1 MDEQMNVDRTTP
13 LWDTALP
20 EEERIGWLLGA
31 MTPEEKMTWI
41 SGFNMDVER
50 IGVPGFS
57 VGGEAAHGVQARN
70 DQGGSGIPQPTTSFV
85 QPIGMSATWDP
96 DLLEE
101 AGRVTGTEA
110 RAIANGNG
118 GKGLSRWAPTV
129 DLERDPRW
137 GRNEEG
143 YGEDPFL
150 TGKMAGAYIRGMQ
163 GPDPKH
169 LLCASTLKHFYGN
182 NTERCRSWKSAF
194 IDNRNK
200 AESYHAAF
208 TRVIREGRPEGI
220 MTAYNR
226 INGVPGIMNRE
237 VDTVLKKRYGLHH
250 AVGDGGAAHVAWDL
264 AGERGTLAETVAEAL
279 KAGVD
284 SMSDHPMMI
293 REAVREAYEFGLI
306 TEADMDRAIGN
317 MMRTKIRLGLYD
329 REEDHPYR
337 KLTPEKLIC
346 SEHREICRRVSRE
359 AMVLL
364 KNVGGKLPLG
374 PDAAEKGI
382 ALIGPWA
389 ECWLQDWYGGEPAER
404 ISIRQGMEQRYGL
417 KCAACDGF
425 DRVTFRYGGKPVRVG
440 ADGCL
445 ILTDAG
451 EPDVFVYEDWD
462 NDNILLRLERNH
474 QYVTQGDRDE
484 NGAEWIRTERNE
496 AFDWFVTERF
506 HVTDAGNGNVTLKTR
521 FDLPVVVD
529 KEGRLRPG
537 KPDDAPAVFER
548 QVTENGLEKALR
560 VAEENGTVILTLG
573 CHPMVNAKEEED
585 RTTLALPALQ
595 RTLLEKVG
603 HHGIVVLCSNYPYTF
618 DKQEENADAILWTAT
633 GAQDI
638 GLAVAETLMGDNVP
652 AGRLNMT
659 WYASDA
665 QLTGMDE
672 YDLVRGK
679 RTYRYFDGKPMYPF
693 GYGLSYTTFSY
704 GEPEVKKNENGDF
717 AVSFS
722 VTNTG
727 STAGDEVAQVYRADP
742 EGNGRGPAKQLCAFA
757 RLKGL
762 QSGETRRATLTV
774 PREEMSVFDPVKN
787 EMTVQTADFRLE
799 IGPDSAHLPLGVD
812 VHVEGETPAI
822 RSLQERV
829 FADRWHD
836 FENVLLVP
844 GQYGLDAVTPKE
856 NGGTARYAM
865 CDAATLTDQ
874 LILRMNCRQGGAVTV
889 RVDGKTVARWEG
901 TTLEGHFGPRFLPDD
916 LTRAE
921 EPDRLAA
928 REPRYRDILLPL
940 DKEKLPAE
948 GLCTVELEMTGD
960 PAIVWFR
967 CV

>member
-1 MDEQMNVDRTTP
+1 MNIDRTTP

-20 EEERIGWLLGA
+20 EEERIAWLLGA
-31 MTPEEKMTWI
+31 MTPEEKMSWI
-41 SGFNMDVER
+41 SGFNKDVER

-110 RAIANGNG
+110 RIIANENG
-118 GKGLSRWAPTV
+118 GRGLSRWAPTV

-150 TGKMAGAYIRGMQ
+150 TGKMAGAYVRGMQ

-208 TRVIREGRPEGI
+208 IRVIREGRPEGI

-237 VDTVLKKRYGLHH
+237 VRDILKKRYGLHH
-250 AVGDGGAAHVAWDL
+250 AVGDGGAVNVAWDL
-264 AGERGTLAETVAEAL
+264 AGERGTPAEIVAEAL

-284 SMSDHPMMI
+284 SMSDFPVMI
-293 REAVREAYEFGLI
+293 HEAVKEAYEFGLI
-306 TEADMDRAIGN
+306 TEADLDRSITN

-329 REEDHPYR
+329 RDESHPYR
-337 KLTPEKLIC
+337 KIAPERMHC
-346 SEHREICRRVSRE
+346 QEHKDICRRVSRE

-364 KNVGGKLPLG
+364 KNAGGKLPLG
-374 PDAAEKGI
+374 PATTEKGI

-389 ECWLQDWYGGEPAER
+389 ECWLQDWYGGEPAEK
-404 ISIRQGMEQRYGL
+404 ITIKQGLEQLYGL
-417 KCAACDGF
+417 KCETGDGF
-425 DRVTFRYGGKPVRVG
+425 DRVTFRLGGRPVQV
-440 ADGCL
+440 AEDGGL
-445 ILTDAG
+445 FLAETGD
-451 EPDVFVYEDWD
+451 PDVFVYEDWG
-462 NDNILLRLERNH
+462 NNNILLRLERNH
-474 QYVTQGDRDE
+474 RYVTQGKLDE
-484 NGAEWIRTERNE
+484 NDGERIRTERPE

-521 FDLPVVVD
+521 FDLPVVID
-529 KEGRLRPG
+529 PEGRLRPG
-537 KPDDAPAVFER
+537 KPEDMPATFEK
-548 QVTENGLEKALR
+548 QVTEVGLEKAVR
-560 VAEENGTVILTLG
+560 MAEANGTVILALG

-585 RTTLALPALQ
+585 RTTLMLPPCQLE
-595 RTLLEKVG
+595 LLEKTG
-603 HHGIVVLCSNYPYTF
+603 KHGIVVLCSNYPYTF
-618 DKQEENADAILWTAT
+618 EHLDELPDAILWTAT

-638 GLAVAETLMGDNVP
+638 GAAVAETLMGDNDP

-659 WYASDA
+659 WYADDG

-679 RTYRYFDGKPMYPF
+679 RTYRYFDGMPLYPF
-693 GYGLSYTTFSY
+693 GYGLSYTTFAY
-704 GEPEVKKNENGDF
+704 RNPAVEKNANGDF
-717 AVSFS
+717 RVSFD
-722 VTNTG
+722 VINTG
-727 STAGDEVAQVYRADP
+727 NVAGDEVAQVYRVACD
-742 EGNGRGPAKQLCAFA
+742 GDKRGPVKQLCAFT
-757 RLKGL
+757 RLKEIL
-762 QSGETRRATLTV
+762 PGETRHVALEI
-774 PREEMSVFDPVKN
+774 PLDEMRLFDPAKN

-799 IGPDSAHLPLGVD
+799 IGPDSVNLPLGMD
-812 VHVEGETPAI
+812 VHTDGAEPSI
-822 RSLQERV
+822 RSLKERV
-829 FADRWHD
+829 FADTWHD
-836 FENVLLVP
+836 CENVILIP
-844 GQYGLDAVTPKE
+844 GPYGLQAATPRE
-856 NGGTARYAM
+856 NTGHVVYMR
-865 CDAATLTDQ
+865 CDAATLTEKI
-874 LILRMNCRQGGAVTV
+874 LLRMNCRKDGCVKV
-889 RVDGKTVARWEG
+889 KVDGKMVASWEG
-901 TTLEGHFGPRFLPDD
+901 TTLDGHSGPRFFPDE

-928 REPRYRDILLPL
+928 REPKYRDILIPMELSN
-940 DKEKLPAE
+940 ANRE
-948 GLCTVELEMTGD
+948 GLCSVELELTGD
-960 PAIVWFR
+960 PAIVWFM
-967 CV
+967 CI

>member
-1 MDEQMNVDRTTP
+1 MDGYMNVDKSTP
-13 LWDTALP
+13 LWNTALP
-20 EEERIGWLLGA
+20 EDERIGWLLGA

-96 DLLEE
+96 ELLEE

-110 RAIANGNG
+110 RAIANENG
-118 GKGLSRWAPTV
+118 GRGLSRWAPTV

-169 LLCASTLKHFYGN
+169 LLCASTLKHFYAN

-237 VDTVLKKRYGLHH
+237 VDSVLKKRYGLHH

-264 AGERGTLAETVAEAL
+264 AGERGTLAEIVAEAL

-293 REAVREAYEFGLI
+293 RQAVQEAYEFGLI
-306 TEADMDRAIGN
+306 TEADLDRAITN

-337 KLTPEKLIC
+337 KLTTEKLTC
-346 SEHREICRRVSRE
+346 NEHREVCRRVSHE

-364 KNVGGKLPLG
+364 KNQDGKLPLG
-374 PDAAEKGI
+374 PDMAEKGL

-404 ISIRQGMEQRYGL
+404 ISIRQGMEKRYGL
-417 KCAACDGF
+417 KCSVCDGF
-425 DRVTFRYGGKPVRVG
+425 DRVTFRCGGKPVRI
-440 ADGCL
+440 AEDGGL
-445 ILTDAG
+445 ILKDTGD
-451 EPDVFVYEDWD
+451 PDVFVYEDWD
-462 NDNILLRLERNH
+462 NGNILLRLERNH
-474 QYVTQGDRDE
+474 MYVTQGGMDGT
-484 NGAEWIRTERNE
+484 GAERILTERNE

-506 HVTDAGNGNVTLKTR
+506 HVADAGNGKVTLKTR
-521 FDLPVVVD
+521 FDLPVVVGP
-529 KEGRLRPG
+529 EGCLRPG
-537 KPDDAPAVFER
+537 KPDELPAVFEKE
-548 QVTENGLEKALR
+548 VTENGLEKAVN
-560 VAEENGTVILTLG
+560 VAENNGTVILTLG

-585 RTTLALPALQ
+585 RTTLALPSRQLE
-595 RTLLEKVG
+595 LLEKTG
-603 HHGIVVLCSNYPYTF
+603 HGGIVVLCSNYPYTF
-618 DKQEENADAILWTAT
+618 GGREEIADAILWTAT

-638 GLAVAETLMGDNVP
+638 GTAVAETLMGDNVP

-659 WYASDA
+659 WYASDD
-665 QLTGMDE
+665 QLAGMDE
-672 YDLVRGK
+672 YDLVHAK
-679 RTYRYFDGKPMYPF
+679 RTYRYFDRQPLYPF
-693 GYGLSYTTFSY
+693 GYGLSYTTFDY
-704 GEPEVKKNENGDF
+704 GNPTVALNGKGDYE
-717 AVSFS
+717 VSFD

-727 STAGDEVAQVYRADP
+727 NRTADEVAQVYRTDP
-742 EGNGRGPAKQLCAFA
+742 GRTGRGPAKQLCAFE
-757 RLKGL
+757 RLKAL
-762 QSGETRRATLTV
+762 KPGETRHVKLTV

-799 IGPDSAHLPLGVD
+799 IGPNSVNLPLGVD
-812 VHVEGETPAI
+812 VHVDGETPAV
-822 RSLQERV
+822 RSLRERV

-836 FENVLLVP
+836 YENVLLIP
-844 GQYGLDAVTPKE
+844 GLYGLDAVTPKG
-856 NGGTARYAM
+856 NAGNVRYAM
-865 CDAATLTDQ
+865 CDATTLTAKM
-874 LILRMNCRQGGAVTV
+874 ILRMNCRQGGTVTV
-889 RVDGKTVARWEG
+889 KVDGKTAAHWEG
-901 TTLEGHFGPRFLPDD
+901 TTLEGHLGPRFLPDD

-928 REPRYRDILLPL
+928 REPQYRDILLLL
-940 DKEKLPAE
+940 DKDTVPEE
-948 GLCTVELEMTGD
+948 GLCTLELEMTGD

-967 CV
+967 CM